1 MIHFVVNKK
10 NVSLQWQIFL
20 TQKKELQLISF
31 IDENEVHE
39 LLCEEPLCI
48 RLVMWDFSS
57 VLSVV

>member
-48 RLVMWDFSS
+48 RLVM
-57 VLSVV
+57 

>member
-39 LLCEEPLCI
+39 LLCEEPPCI